1 MGIVPPVFLFVFS
14 IKEIDGIMSAGKE
27 VSKMALFKEKESK
40 EEKQERKELEMM
52 QKYGLDELTDPRDRE
67 SVKKI
72 VSELV
77 GTGLMET
84 GMKLAMTNAG
94 DQLKVSYLRATME
107 QNFIIIRQLEKLNK
121 LLDK

>member
-1 MGIVPPVFLFVFS
+1 
-14 IKEIDGIMSAGKE
+14 
-27 VSKMALFKEKESK
+27 MALFKEKESK
-40 EEKQERKELEMM
+40 EEKAERKELEMM
-52 QKYGLDELTDPRDRE
+52 QKYGLDELTDPKDKE

-84 GMKLAMTNAG
+84 GMKLAMANAG

-107 QNFIIIRQLEKLNK
+107 QNFIIIRQLERLNK
-121 LLDK
+121 SLEK

>member
-1 MGIVPPVFLFVFS
+1 
-14 IKEIDGIMSAGKE
+14 
-27 VSKMALFKEKESK
+27 MALFKEKETK

-52 QKYGLDELTDPRDRE
+52 QKYGLDELTDPKDKE

-84 GMKLAMTNAG
+84 GMKLAMGNAG
-94 DQLKVSYLRATME
+94 DLLKVSYLRATME
-107 QNFIIIRQLEKLNK
+107 QNFIIIRQLEKLNR

>member
-1 MGIVPPVFLFVFS
+1 
-14 IKEIDGIMSAGKE
+14 
-27 VSKMALFKEKESK
+27 MALFKEKESK

-52 QKYGLDELTDPRDRE
+52 QKYGLDELTDPKDKE

-84 GMKLAMTNAG
+84 GMKLAMGNAG
-94 DQLKVSYLRATME
+94 DLLKVSYLRATME
-107 QNFIIIRQLEKLNK
+107 QNFIIIRQLEKLNR

>member
-1 MGIVPPVFLFVFS
+1 
-14 IKEIDGIMSAGKE
+14 
-27 VSKMALFKEKESK
+27 MALFKEKESK
-40 EEKQERKELEMM
+40 EDKQERKELEMI
-52 QKYGLDELTDPRDRE
+52 QKYGLDELTDPRDIE
-67 SVKKI
+67 SVRKI

-84 GMKLAMTNAG
+84 GMKLAMANAG

-121 LLDK
+121 QLDK

>member
-1 MGIVPPVFLFVFS
+1 
-14 IKEIDGIMSAGKE
+14 
-27 VSKMALFKEKESK
+27 MALFKEKESK
-40 EEKQERKELEMM
+40 EDKQERKELELME
-52 QKYGLDELTDPRDRE
+52 KYGLDELTDPRDIE
-67 SVKKI
+67 SVRKI

-84 GMKLAMTNAG
+84 GMKLAMANAG

>member
-1 MGIVPPVFLFVFS
+1 
-14 IKEIDGIMSAGKE
+14 
-27 VSKMALFKEKESK
+27 MALFKEKESK
-40 EEKQERKELEMM
+40 EDKQERKELEMI
-52 QKYGLDELTDPRDRE
+52 QKYGLEELTDPRDIE
-67 SVKKI
+67 SVRKI

-84 GMKLAMTNAG
+84 GMKLAMANAG

-107 QNFIIIRQLEKLNK
+107 QNFIIIRQPEKLNK

>member
-1 MGIVPPVFLFVFS
+1 
-14 IKEIDGIMSAGKE
+14 
-27 VSKMALFKEKESK
+27 MALFKEKESK
-40 EEKQERKELEMM
+40 EEKAERKELEMM
-52 QKYGLDELTDPRDRE
+52 QKYGLDELADPKDKE

-84 GMKLAMTNAG
+84 GMKLAMGNAG
-94 DQLKVSYLRATME
+94 DLLKVSYLRATME

-121 LLDK
+121 LLEK

>member
-1 MGIVPPVFLFVFS
+1 
-14 IKEIDGIMSAGKE
+14 
-27 VSKMALFKEKESK
+27 MALFKEKESK
-40 EEKQERKELEMM
+40 EDKHERKELEMI
-52 QKYGLDELTDPRDRE
+52 QKYGLEELTDPRDIE
-67 SVKKI
+67 SVRKI

-84 GMKLAMTNAG
+84 GMKLAMANAG

>member
-1 MGIVPPVFLFVFS
+1 
-14 IKEIDGIMSAGKE
+14 
-27 VSKMALFKEKESK
+27 MALFKEKESK
-40 EEKQERKELEMM
+40 EDKQERKELEMI
-52 QKYGLDELTDPRDRE
+52 QKYGLEELTDPRDIE
-67 SVKKI
+67 SVRKI

-84 GMKLAMTNAG
+84 GMKLAMANAG

-107 QNFIIIRQLEKLNK
+107 QNFIIIRQLERLNK

>member
-1 MGIVPPVFLFVFS
+1 MKQWYNVRRQG
-14 IKEIDGIMSAGKE
+14 GN
-27 VSKMALFKEKESK
+27 KMALFKEKESK
-40 EEKQERKELEMM
+40 EDKQERKELELME
-52 QKYGLDELTDPRDRE
+52 KYGLDELTDPRDIE
-67 SVKKI
+67 SVRKI

-84 GMKLAMTNAG
+84 GMKLAMANAG

>member
-1 MGIVPPVFLFVFS
+1 
-14 IKEIDGIMSAGKE
+14 
-27 VSKMALFKEKESK
+27 MALFKEKESK
-40 EEKQERKELEMM
+40 EEKAERKELEMM
-52 QKYGLDELTDPRDRE
+52 QKYGLDELTDPKDKE

-84 GMKLAMTNAG
+84 GMKLAMGNAG
-94 DQLKVSYLRATME
+94 DLLKVSYLRATME
-107 QNFIIIRQLEKLNK
+107 QTFIIIRQLEKLNR

>member
-1 MGIVPPVFLFVFS
+1 
-14 IKEIDGIMSAGKE
+14 
-27 VSKMALFKEKESK
+27 MALFKEKESK
-40 EEKQERKELEMM
+40 EDKQERKELEMI
-52 QKYGLDELTDPRDRE
+52 QKYGLEELTDPRDIE
-67 SVKKI
+67 SVRKI

-84 GMKLAMTNAG
+84 GMKLAMANAG
-94 DQLKVSYLRATME
+94 DQLKISYLRATME

>member
-1 MGIVPPVFLFVFS
+1 
-14 IKEIDGIMSAGKE
+14 
-27 VSKMALFKEKESK
+27 MALFKEKETK
-40 EEKQERKELEMM
+40 EEKQERKELIMM
-52 QKYGLDELTDPRDRE
+52 QKYGLDELTDPKDKE

-84 GMKLAMTNAG
+84 GMKLAMGNAG
-94 DQLKVSYLRATME
+94 DLLKVSYLRATME
-107 QNFIIIRQLEKLNK
+107 QNFIIIRQLEKLNR

>member
-1 MGIVPPVFLFVFS
+1 
-14 IKEIDGIMSAGKE
+14 
-27 VSKMALFKEKESK
+27 MALFKEKESK
-40 EEKQERKELEMM
+40 EEKQERREQELM
-52 QKYGLDELTDPRDRE
+52 QRYGLEELTDPKDKE

-84 GMKLAMTNAG
+84 GMKLAMANAG